1 MDPRMLDY
9 YNQELLHIREMGAEF
24 AQEFPK
30 IAARLG
36 IEGIECADPYV
47 ERLLEGFAFLTARV
61 QLKIDSEFPAFTQHL
76 AEVVY
81 PDYLAPVPSMTIAR
95 FEPDFKEQGLVAGR
109 TLKRGTVLRGR
120 VAPDTQSACEF
131 QTAHDVTLWP
141 IQVVE
146 AKFLAYPPD
155 LPREFNAPK
164 DLKGALRLRLRTVGE
179 PTFDK
184 LKTESL
190 SFYLS
195 GDDATALKLYE
206 YLMAASL
213 GTLALPVKRGAR
225 WFEYAEGAAQKVGFS
240 DEEALLPPPS
250 RSFRG
255 YRLLR
260 EYAAFPH
267 RFIFVTLPGLG
278 PAFRRCNEREIDLYV
293 LLNRTDTAL
302 ESVVDAANFTLYAA
316 PAINLFAKTV
326 DRIHITNQ
334 TFEHHVV
341 PDRTR
346 PMDFEIYSVKNVDGF
361 GTGTESERRF
371 RALYATVDEHDS
383 AGEAFYTLRRTPRAL
398 SAKQKRAGSRSS
410 YIGTELFLSL
420 VETDAAPYSDDLKQL
435 SIDTMCSNRDLPILM
450 PMGRL
455 DGDFTLTES
464 APVTAVFCLK
474 GPSRPIA
481 PVLDGSAAW
490 RLISHLSLNYL
501 SLTDT
506 TPQAGAAALREMLML
521 YGVDDE
527 SAMRRQLEG
536 IRSTEIK
543 PIIRRLPS
551 RGPVTFGRGFEIAL
565 QIEERAFEGASP
577 FLLASV
583 LEEFFARHAS
593 LNAFTEMAL
602 RVSGRGEIMRWPA
615 RFGVRPVL

>member
-1 MDPRMLDY
+1 M
-9 YNQELLHIREMGAEF
+9 
-24 AQEFPK
+24 
-30 IAARLG
+30 
-36 IEGIECADPYV
+36 
-47 ERLLEGFAFLTARV
+47 
-61 QLKIDSEFPAFTQHL
+61 
-76 AEVVY
+76 
-81 PDYLAPVPSMTIAR
+81 
-95 FEPDFKEQGLVAGR
+95 
-109 TLKRGTVLRGR
+109 
-120 VAPDTQSACEF
+120 
-131 QTAHDVTLWP
+131 
-141 IQVVE
+141 
-146 AKFLAYPPD
+146 
-155 LPREFNAPK
+155 
-164 DLKGALRLRLRTVGE
+164 
-179 PTFDK
+179 
-184 LKTESL
+184 
-190 SFYLS
+190 
-195 GDDATALKLYE
+195 
-206 YLMAASL
+206 
-213 GTLALPVKRGAR
+213 
-225 WFEYAEGAAQKVGFS
+225 
-240 DEEALLPPPS
+240 
-250 RSFRG
+250 
-255 YRLLR
+255 
-260 EYAAFPH
+260 
-267 RFIFVTLPGLG
+267 
-278 PAFRRCNEREIDLYV
+278 